1 MTLLVLINMKAL
13 YSILLSCNRDSVYY
27 KVLLFYTVI
36 SNEYTF
42 LFLYVIILILLFL
55 FVISIF
61 YIIPLTEDFC
71 LLKIIR
77 YVIS

>member
-1 MTLLVLINMKAL
+1 MIEI
-13 YSILLSCNRDSVYY
+13 YSYY
-27 KVLLFYTVI
+27 KVLFYFIQSLFVNI
-36 SNEYTF
+36 PF
-42 LFLYVIILILLFL
+42 LFLDAIVLISLFL

>member
-1 MTLLVLINMKAL
+1 METAL
-13 YSILLSCNRDSVYY
+13 YY
-27 KVLLFYTVI
+27 KVLFYFIQSLFVNI
-36 SNEYTF
+36 PF
-42 LFLYVIILILLFL
+42 LFLDAIVLISLFL

-71 LLKIIR
+71 FLKIIG

>member
-1 MTLLVLINMKAL
+1 METAL
-13 YSILLSCNRDSVYY
+13 YY
-27 KVLLFYTVI
+27 KVLFYFIQSLFVNI
-36 SNEYTF
+36 PF
-42 LFLYVIILILLFL
+42 LFLDAIVLISLFL

-71 LLKIIR
+71 LLKIVR

>member
-1 MTLLVLINMKAL
+1 METAL
-13 YSILLSCNRDSVYY
+13 YY
-27 KVLLFYTVI
+27 KVLFYFIQSLFVNI
-36 SNEYTF
+36 PF
-42 LFLYVIILILLFL
+42 LFLDAIVLISLFL

>member
-1 MTLLVLINMKAL
+1 METAL
-13 YSILLSCNRDSVYY
+13 YY
-27 KVLLFYTVI
+27 KVLFYFIQSLFVNI
-36 SNEYTF
+36 PF
-42 LFLYVIILILLFL
+42 LFLDAIVLISLFL

-71 LLKIIR
+71 FLKIVR

>member
-1 MTLLVLINMKAL
+1 METAL
-13 YSILLSCNRDSVYY
+13 YY
-27 KVLLFYTVI
+27 KVLFYFIQSLFVNI
-36 SNEYTF
+36 PF
-42 LFLYVIILILLFL
+42 LFLDAIVLISLFL

-71 LLKIIR
+71 LLKIIG